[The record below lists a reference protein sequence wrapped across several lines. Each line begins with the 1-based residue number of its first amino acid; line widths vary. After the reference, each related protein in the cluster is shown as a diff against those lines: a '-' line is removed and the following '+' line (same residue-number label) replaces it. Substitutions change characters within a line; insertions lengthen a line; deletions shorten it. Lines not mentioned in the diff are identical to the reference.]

1 MFRRARILL
10 ATRRAGSVRAVQ
22 LRPGLILAS
31 LALVSIGVGCHPALV
46 PLLAQAASPKDKTQ
60 VAAVPTGDGA
70 QYVSVITEASSL
82 PKMVR
87 NRWRRECLQ
96 ACDGDYLVLSE
107 NAAVRNA
114 GGRTASRMH
123 EGFIRCVSPEA
134 TLRDEDKPVSDQGR
148 SDSSRA
154 PATR

>member
-1 MFRRARILL
+1 M
-10 ATRRAGSVRAVQ
+10 Q
-22 LRPGLILAS
+22 LRIGLVLAS
-31 LALVSIGVGCHPALV
+31 VAFASIAAGCHPALV
-46 PLLAQAASPKDKTQ
+46 PLLAQAASQKNKTQ

-82 PKMVR
+82 PTAVR
-87 NRWRRECLQ
+87 NRWRRECLH

-107 NAAVRNA
+107 NAAVRTA
-114 GGRTASRMH
+114 GGRNASRMH

-148 SDSSRA
+148 SDSSRV
-154 PATR
+154 PAKR

>member
-1 MFRRARILL
+1 
-10 ATRRAGSVRAVQ
+10 VQ
-22 LRPGLILAS
+22 LRLRLVIAS
-31 LALVSIGVGCHPALV
+31 ALSASIGTGCHPALV
-46 PLLAQAASPKDKTQ
+46 PLLAQAASQKNKTQ

-70 QYVSVITEASSL
+70 QYVSVITEAKSM
-82 PKMVR
+82 PTAVR
-87 NRWRRECLQ
+87 NRWRRECLH

-107 NAAVRNA
+107 NAAVRTT

-134 TLRDEDKPVSDQGR
+134 ILRDEDKPATDKGR

-154 PATR
+154 PAQ